1 MQSIISYLSDID
13 NIYGVFLDANRGFDL
28 IKDDCEKINRGV
40 SDEMLKKRK
49 NLYGVGDP
57 NSTESYPLH
66 VVNQYDYLQRNLKN
80 GKNRFMLANQ
90 SVVQIYQY
98 WEDMYREEIARNMGI
113 CKNDLKVD
121 VFGDLRIIR
130 QSIIHNHGIAT
141 SDITKCKILKWFNQK
156 QVIEID
162 SKMFEKIV
170 FESKGSLKKL
180 AGLGSV

>member
-1 MQSIISYLSDID
+1 
-13 NIYGVFLDANRGFDL
+13 
-28 IKDDCEKINRGV
+28 
-40 SDEMLKKRK
+40 
-49 NLYGVGDP
+49 
-57 NSTESYPLH
+57 
-66 VVNQYDYLQRNLKN
+66 
-80 GKNRFMLANQ
+80 MLANQ